1 MGGTVLVGNVEDTH
15 LILYYPSPLCQNL
28 RFHYLHGHASYQLMP
43 SIYMTFTNA
52 LVSLCQRHFD
62 YGTFSVEF
70 VMPQQTPAPVACLNC
85 RDKHVKCDGDPAGC
99 SRCAA
104 SNVPCHYLPSRR
116 GCRCPPKSQSLID
129 CPDLISSPT
138 MMDLSSQPGPI
149 SQGLSTCNTWV
160 DSDDYSLF
168 ESSNLGIDAAVYL
181 PPQSEHCSDT
191 GLDRILNADSTAFLS
206 CQQQTYPTSDS
217 GEDHLIKMFYCYF
230 YPAHPFL
237 LPQKDFLKSGPP
249 RCLVDLMQL
258 ISLHSI
264 SPNLTA
270 VQEASL
276 SVEKAQALLL
286 LCIAFHAHVAPQ
298 AAKASLNQAVNYSLQ
313 LGLHCRDAS
322 DSVMALDSV
331 RAESLRRTWW
341 EIFVVDTLLTAVQ
354 VDGTLQFTSEETP
367 YVPLP
372 YELEQDT
379 YNREQD
385 TCSSITGRNLEQSR
399 HLLLFEEP
407 DLASLGYRLEASIIL
422 RKCLL
427 TASQESIY
435 AFDATISTFLPVTR
449 HIFCSVPPE
458 VISCSAVPQLHTNKV
473 ISASVGLSNI
483 ASLSTSVL
491 KQSPFFCC
499 VLVLSSIIQLAC
511 RSARLEGL
519 HSTDLHFLGLNLSML
534 KSLREIWAIAAV
546 SESLLRDL
554 VKEVSG
560 VIGIQS

>member
-1 MGGTVLVGNVEDTH
+1 
-15 LILYYPSPLCQNL
+15 
-28 RFHYLHGHASYQLMP
+28 
-43 SIYMTFTNA
+43 MTSTP
-52 LVSLCQRHFD
+52 R
-62 YGTFSVEF
+62 
-70 VMPQQTPAPVACLNC
+70 PQHTPAPVACLNC

-99 SRCAA
+99 SRCTA

-116 GCRCPPKSQSLID
+116 GRRCPPKSQSLID

-138 MMDLSSQPGPI
+138 MMDLSSQPGPV
-149 SQGLSTCNTWV
+149 SQGLSTCNTQV
-160 DSDDYSLF
+160 NSDDYSFF
-168 ESSNLGIDAAVYL
+168 ESPNIGIDAAVYL
-181 PPQSEHCSDT
+181 PPQSEYCSVT

-206 CQQQTYPTSDS
+206 CQQQTYPPSDS
-217 GEDHLIKMFYCYF
+217 GEAHLIKMFYYHF

-237 LPQKDFLKSGPP
+237 LPHKDFLKSGPP
-249 RCLVDLMQL
+249 RYLVDLMQL
-258 ISLHSI
+258 ISLHYI
-264 SPNLTA
+264 SPNLVTGDRITQIQTA

-298 AAKASLNQAVNYSLQ
+298 AAKACLNQAVNYSLQ

-322 DSVMALDSV
+322 DSVMALDPV

-341 EIFVVDTLLTAVQ
+341 EIFVVDTLLAAVQ

-367 YVPLP
+367 DVPLP
-372 YELEQDT
+372 CELEQDT
-379 YNREQD
+379 HNRGHD
-385 TCSSITGRNLEQSR
+385 TCPSITGRDLDQSR
-399 HLLLFEEP
+399 HLLLFEES
-407 DLASLGYRLEASIIL
+407 DLSSLGYRVEASIIL

-427 TASQESIY
+427 AASQEPIH
-435 AFDATISTFLPVTR
+435 ALDATISRWFHRLPSNKRVILQCNGELDQMTFQAVMLMHCASIYLHFPRSRLLAFLPVTR

-473 ISASVGLSNI
+473 ISAAVDLSNI

-511 RSARLEGL
+511 HSARLEGL
-519 HSTDLHFLGLNLSML
+519 HSTDLHFLGLNLGML
-534 KSLREIWAIAAV
+534 KSLGELWAIAAV
-546 SESLLRDL
+546 SESRLRDV